1 MAANDNKLMTMKQ
14 VKTVRDDLRSKV
26 AELTNGSVTAL
37 ASGEDLDDKK
47 TPGVYTASNDV
58 ANSLTNSPAKF
69 HFRMIVMYGSSTNN
83 VIQVVIDRSQNAVW
97 TRTASGS
104 TFTRWAKLIT
114 SLSAP
119 VTGYNVS
126 VDKNNYKSHIT
137 DLNSA
142 NVGNVYYLN
151 QCLNTSQD
159 PIANVP
165 AGETGTSGFLLSAA
179 GSIPTTGNQSQVQF
193 LFMTNGHIWFRLE
206 VVNVWSEWTQLNE
219 FSAETEI
226 ERYYVNTCVD
236 RLRTRLTASD
246 KFVVFGDS
254 IATMAW
260 VGHFRDALG
269 IQSGNVVNKAVGGAV
284 WGHTAS
290 ARPAEKWISTQVA
303 GMTAAD
309 WENAK
314 LVILAAGTNDAD
326 YSGNITTAE
335 IRTQVQAV
343 IDTVKAAAPN
353 AHLLFITPIRRGGEA
368 AMKKLPAISGAIAN
382 VALENDCSVINGFD
396 IPIPVRS
403 IDGVIDDLT
412 SESDSVHPNAI
423 GQKVYARAVIG
434 CTQ

>member
-14 VKTVRDDLRSKV
+14 IKAVRDGLRAVV

-37 ASGEDLDDKK
+37 ASNEDLDTKK
-47 TPGVYTASNDV
+47 TPGVYTATNAV
-58 ANSLTNSPAKF
+58 AANLDNCPTTV
-69 HFRMIVMYGSSTNN
+69 HFRMIVMLGSSTTNI
-83 VIQVVIDRSQNAVW
+83 IQILVDRSKNTIW
-97 TRTASGS
+97 TRTASGD
-104 TFTRWAKLIT
+104 TFTRWASLIR
-114 SLSAP
+114 SIDAP
-119 VTGYNVS
+119 VTGYGMS
-126 VDKNNYKSHIT
+126 VDGSNYKSHIT
-137 DLNSA
+137 DLNNA

-151 QCLNTSQD
+151 QCINTRQD

-179 GSIPTTGNQSQVQF
+179 GSIPTTGNQSQIQF
-193 LFMTNGHIWFRLE
+193 LFMTNGHIWYRTE
-206 VVNVWSEWTQLNE
+206 IVNVWTQWKQLNE
-219 FSAETEI
+219 FIAETEI
-226 ERYYVNTCVD
+226 NRYFVNTCVD
-236 RLRTRLTASD
+236 RLKTRLAATD

-260 VGHFRDALG
+260 VGHFRDAVG
-269 IQSGNVVNKAVGGAV
+269 ISSGNVVNKAVGGAV

-290 ARPAEKWISTQVA
+290 ARPEAKWISTQVA
-303 GMTAAD
+303 GMTAAE

-326 YSGNITTAE
+326 YSGDITTTE

-353 AHLLFITPIRRGGEA
+353 AHLLFITPIRRGDEA
-368 AMKKLPAISGAIAN
+368 AMKKLPAIAGAIAN

-434 CTQ
+434 FTQ